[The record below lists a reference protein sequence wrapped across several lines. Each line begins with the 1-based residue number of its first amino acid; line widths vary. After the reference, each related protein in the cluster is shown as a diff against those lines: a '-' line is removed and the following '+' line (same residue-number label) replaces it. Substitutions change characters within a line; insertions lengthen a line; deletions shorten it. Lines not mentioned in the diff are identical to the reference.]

1 MSIGITSEDRAMGW
15 DGDLGGFLWISA
27 KKKRKNWEFE
37 EQRGSLRTFKQPD
50 LHILLTTIPISPRGV
65 EN

>member
-1 MSIGITSEDRAMGW
+1 MGW
-15 DGDLGGFLWISA
+15 DGDLGKFLWISA
-27 KKKRKNWEFE
+27 KKNRKNWEFE